1 MYAKKISEREDGFG
15 LDLCGGMPECR
26 QNIFTAGLSLNF
38 SPAGAWVPGWV
49 NPLWKVT
56 WIHFKKKNG
65 AGLAIHMRENV
76 YKKNLPC
83 QHSWSISQNPD
94 QKKISFGSLGA
105 LCSFDEI
112 EFVILNDI

>member
-1 MYAKKISEREDGFG
+1 MPAEYFHGGFEFEFFPG
-15 LDLCGGMPECR
+15 RCM
-26 QNIFTAGLSLNF
+26 
-38 SPAGAWVPGWV
+38 GAWLGQP
-49 NPLWKVT
+49 PLEG
-56 WIHFKKKNG
+56 HMDSFPKKKG